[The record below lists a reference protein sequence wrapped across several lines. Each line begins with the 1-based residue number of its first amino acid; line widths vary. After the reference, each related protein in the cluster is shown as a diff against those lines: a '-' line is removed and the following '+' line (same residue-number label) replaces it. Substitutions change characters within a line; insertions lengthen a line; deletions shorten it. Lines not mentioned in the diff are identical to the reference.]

1 MTGATGEELLENL
14 QAALGGEGPEAAKHA
29 AALRMRVRLQ
39 PAGGSGSKVMPPT
52 YAGTDDGGQQR
63 ASYVTEA
70 RVIGGEQKDCILLD
84 SVASQANRMEEAL
97 EEELDA
103 GQGSQLPRVFVDQ
116 GDWGRH
122 SALAFPHR
130 VFDAHIE
137 DALLD
142 GDRFGTSETFEA
154 LATAS
159 RKRAL
164 PLMERFPIGLV
175 LGVWASRSKHPQ
187 GATRI
192 ARLLSSELI
201 AVGARE
207 GARIASRI
215 DPHPISNQIE
225 VFEAEG
231 SRITIDSSEAR
242 KEKGEPVK
250 FKGEG
255 KAGRPSQAGYGN
267 IAPTLADHGGVTME
281 YGLQICTL
289 SLAGAR
295 ECRFSEDGTPN
306 PERDVAGRVMLAALG
321 VHLLGLLLERG
332 YDLRSGCL
340 LVPEGDPQLEL
351 VGRLGD
357 TPASWPLAEIDTR
370 ALLATAAQ
378 KGREQGFEWVREPL
392 ELEASPQQ
400 LALLKASQLKA
411 DTAGE

>member
-1 MTGATGEELLENL
+1 MTGTTGDELLENL
-14 QAALGGEGPEAAKHA
+14 QAALGGEGPEAAQHA
-29 AALRMRVRLQ
+29 AALRLRVRLQ

-52 YAGTDDGGQQR
+52 YAGTDEGGQQR
-63 ASYVTEA
+63 ASYVTEE
-70 RVIGGEQKDCILLD
+70 RVIGSEQKACILLD

-103 GQGSQLPRVFVDQ
+103 GQGSAVPRVFVDQ
-116 GDWGRH
+116 GEWGRH

-142 GDRFGTSETFEA
+142 GDRFGKSEIFKA

-164 PLMERFPIGLV
+164 PLMERFPVGLV

-192 ARLLSSELI
+192 ARLLTSELI

-207 GARIASRI
+207 GSRIASRI
-215 DPHPISNQIE
+215 DPHPISNEIE

-231 SRITIDSSEAR
+231 SRITLDASEAR
-242 KEKGEPVK
+242 TEKGEPVK

-267 IAPTLADHGGVTME
+267 VAPSLAAHGGVTME
-281 YGLQICTL
+281 YGLQISTF

-295 ECRFSEDGTPN
+295 ECRFSQDGTPD
-306 PERDVAGRVMLAALG
+306 PERDVVGRVMLVALG
-321 VHLLGLLLERG
+321 VRLLGLLLERG

-340 LVPEGDPQLEL
+340 LVPEEDPQLEL

-357 TPASWPLAEIDTR
+357 VPVSWSLTEIDTR
-370 ALLATAAQ
+370 TLLAAAARN
-378 KGREQGFEWVREPL
+378 GRETGFEWDREPL
-392 ELEASPQQ
+392 VLKASPQQ
-400 LALLKASQLKA
+400 LALLGASQLKA

>member
-1 MTGATGEELLENL
+1 MTEATGDDLLDNL
-14 QAALGGEGPEAAKHA
+14 RGALGGEGPDAAQHA
-29 AALRMRVRLQ
+29 AALRLRVRLQ

-52 YAGTDDGGQQR
+52 YSGTDDGGQQR
-63 ASYVTEA
+63 ASYVTEE
-70 RVIGGEQKDCILLD
+70 RVIGSEQKDCVLLD

-97 EEELDA
+97 EEQLDA
-103 GQGSQLPRVFVDQ
+103 GQGSGLPRVFVDQ
-116 GDWGRH
+116 GEWGRH

-142 GDRFGTSETFEA
+142 GDRFGESETFAA

-164 PLMERFPIGLV
+164 PLMERFPIGLL

-187 GATRI
+187 GAARI

-207 GARIASRI
+207 GQRIASRI
-215 DPHPISNQIE
+215 DPHPISNEIE

-231 SRITIDSSEAR
+231 SRITLDSGDAR
-242 KEKGEPVK
+242 KEKGKPVK

-255 KAGRPSQAGYGN
+255 KDGRPSQAGYGN
-267 IAPTLADHGGVTME
+267 IAPRLADHGGITME
-281 YGLQICTL
+281 YGLQISTF

-295 ECRFSEDGTPN
+295 ECRFSEDGTPD
-306 PERDVAGRVMLAALG
+306 PERDVGGRVMLAALG
-321 VHLLGLLLERG
+321 IHLLGLLLEQG

-340 LVPEGDPQLEL
+340 LVPEEDPQLEL
-351 VGRLGD
+351 VGRLGEVA
-357 TPASWPLAEIDTR
+357 ASWPLAQLDTHT
-370 ALLATAAQ
+370 LLASAAQ
-378 KGREQGFEWVREPL
+378 SGREQGLEWEREPL

-400 LALLKASQLKA
+400 LALLAASQQKA